1 MHLYQAK
8 HEALKVHLNNLLKGN
23 DMTTL
28 NTKIETLN
36 NAIEMKQGE
45 IEALKRDIAIAQKE
59 VDCFEYE
66 VTEAEYDDFL
76 DDCYPTV
83 ELMGMTFYPSDVLKS
98 CDPIAYRCAK
108 SDYESDYDLDD
119 CQEYNDLV
127 ETVENLESDLE
138 GLESELEDL
147 ENELDS
153 LENDD

>member
-1 MHLYQAK
+1 MS
-8 HEALKVHLNNLLKGN
+8 
-23 DMTTL
+23 TL
-28 NTKIETLN
+28 NAKIEQLN

-45 IEALKRDIAIAQKE
+45 IESLKRDITNAQNE

-66 VTEAEYDDFL
+66 VAEAEYDDFL

-98 CDPIAYRCAK
+98 CDPIAYRCSK
-108 SDYESDYDLDD
+108 SDYESNYDLDD

-127 ETVENLESDLE
+127 ETVENLESELE
-138 GLESELEDL
+138 NLESELENLESELENL

-153 LENDD
+153 LEND